1 MTIITTRLRRGPDII
16 TTGSTGFAI
25 IMIPSKTK
33 TGKMRLRMSIGR
45 KKMKRKV
52 NIGKNMKVN
61 IGAMIHWGNKYT
73 IAESFRNFWI
83 FFFPPVFLFYI

>member
-52 NIGKNMKVN
+52 NIGENMKVN
-61 IGAMIHWGNKYT
+61 IGATMIHWGNKCT
-73 IAESFRNFWI
+73 LAESFRNFWKY
-83 FFFPPVFLFYI
+83 LFYPSER